1 MSRLNYGEMF
11 DRRCAELIFRFQ
23 VNDLER
29 RTFNTTFST
38 IAILVTWKFFQAMWF
53 RSFYS
58 IHGFKAFS
66 FSLAF
71 HVRPVFSYGILGIYS
86 NYKAKTCL
94 SGRLGLPSVA
104 NSNHWVLLQAYIDV
118 SECPLRNHLHR
129 CKWMP
134 IAQSAHQKLFR
145 KWCLFGVMGRVKRKI
160 GS

>member
-1 MSRLNYGEMF
+1 MPLRERELGNDFFCFKAKMSRLNYGEMF

-23 VNDLER
+23 ANDLER

-86 NYKAKTCL
+86 NYKTKTCL
-94 SGRLGLPSVA
+94 SGRLRLPLVT
-104 NSNHWVLLQAYIDV
+104 NSNHRVLLQAYIDV
-118 SECPLRNHLHR
+118 SECPLRNQLIR
-129 CKWMP
+129 NYLENDASLELW
-134 IAQSAHQKLFR
+134 QR
-145 KWCLFGVMGRVKRKI
+145 
-160 GS
+160 

>member
-1 MSRLNYGEMF
+1 MPLRERELGNDFFCFKAKMSRLNYGEMF

-23 VNDLER
+23 VSDLER

-94 SGRLGLPSVA
+94 SGQLGLPLVT
-104 NSNHWVLLQAYIDV
+104 NSNHWVLLQAYIV
-118 SECPLRNHLHR
+118 SECPLRNQLIR
-129 CKWMP
+129 DYLENDASLELWE
-134 IAQSAHQKLFR
+134 R
-145 KWCLFGVMGRVKRKI
+145 
-160 GS
+160 

>member
-38 IAILVTWKFFQAMWF
+38 IAILVTWTFFQALWF

-58 IHGFKAFS
+58 IHGFKAFN

-71 HVRPVFSYGILGIYS
+71 HVRPVFSNEILGIYS
-86 NYKAKTCL
+86 NYKTKTCL
-94 SGRLGLPSVA
+94 SGRLRLPL
-104 NSNHWVLLQAYIDV
+104 SNKLKPPGVTASLY
-118 SECPLRNHLHR
+118 R

-145 KWCLFGVMGRVKRKI
+145 KWRLFGVTGKVKRKLVHI
-160 GS
+160 IL